1 MSYMHNY
8 TETIQHQQAFELIAH
23 TNSSFFLTG
32 KAGTGKTTFLRNVQE
47 DVDKNFIIL
56 APTGVA
62 ALNAGGETIHHFFR
76 LPLEAIPLGQKN
88 TIYADRAKL
97 IQECDTFIIDE
108 VSMVRCDI
116 VDAIDATLRRVML
129 TQAPFGGKQIVF
141 VGDMLQLEPIVSN
154 QTDRDILMD
163 NYGTD
168 KAFFFLAKVFERLSL
183 PSIEFGKIFRQDDE
197 EFKRILNEVRLGNVS
212 YASLKRLNSRLIPAP
227 KDEMVVTLSAHKKTA
242 SNINSS
248 RLDAIK
254 NPLHTFIGKIEKD
267 FPETNLTTPMELKLK
282 KGAQVMF
289 TRNDSARRWV
299 NGTIGIVS
307 QLSKDSICV
316 TLKDGKEYE
325 VEKTTW
331 ERNKY
336 RYDRKTK
343 KVEKEVVGSF
353 TQYPLTLAWAITIH
367 KSQGLTFDKMILDL
381 SRGVF
386 SDGQLYV
393 ALSRVRSLDGLFLS
407 HPIKSYYARS
417 NKDVLAFSEKFNDDA
432 FINGEIKRG
441 KRLFDSMQGRDPD
454 EATSILKKAAYEEA
468 EEGDYREAVTIV
480 GELLDNLIGDEHLY
494 DPKSTVPNIQGE
506 TTTVWLL
513 KAFFSLYS
521 CKYEDA
527 VSWCDKVIDK
537 RQCEEALYLKARA
550 LAKMGKMKEADS
562 IHVDLLN
569 LLGYDVDKKT
579 WFAVGCVNE
588 TIGDPGLKILK
599 ELYEIYPNYFPAVE
613 ALQRFSRKRNKSL
626 DKSDN
631 LLVKAFNSDKT
642 GARFAKLYHNADSD
656 QLDEF
661 RTILK
666 NTKF

>member
-1 MSYMHNY
+1 MHDY
-8 TETIQHQQAFELIAH
+8 TATIQHQQAFELIAH

-62 ALNAGGETIHHFFR
+62 ALNAGGETIHSFFR
-76 LPLEAIPLGQKN
+76 LPLGAIPLGQKR
-88 TIYADRAKL
+88 TINKDRATL

-108 VSMVRCDI
+108 VSMVRRDT
-116 VDAIDATLRRVML
+116 VDAIDTVLRSVMC
-129 TQAPFGGKQIVF
+129 TKTPFGGKQMVF
-141 VGDMLQLEPIVSN
+141 VGDMMQLEPIVST
-154 QTDRDILMD
+154 QTDRDILVD
-163 NYGTD
+163 SYGDD
-168 KAFFFLAKVFERLSL
+168 KAFFFLAKVFERMSL
-183 PSIEFGKIFRQDDE
+183 PSIEFRKIFRQEDE

-212 YASLKRLNSRLIPAP
+212 PASLDRLNSRLTAAP
-227 KDEMVVTLSAHKKTA
+227 KDEMVVTLSAHKNTA

-254 NPLHTFIGKIEKD
+254 KPLHTFTGKIEKD
-267 FPETNLTTPMELKLK
+267 FSETNLTTPMELKLK
-282 KGAQVMF
+282 EGAQVMF
-289 TRNDSARRWV
+289 TRNDPSRRWV

-307 QLSKDSICV
+307 RLSKDEICV

-331 ERNKY
+331 EHNKY
-336 RYDRKTK
+336 RYDRTTK
-343 KVEKEVVGSF
+343 KVEKEVAGSF

-393 ALSRVRSLDGLFLS
+393 ALSRVRSLSGLFLS
-407 HPIKSYYARS
+407 QPIKSYFARS
-417 NKDVLAFSEKFNDDA
+417 NKDVLAFSERFNDDA
-432 FINGEIKRG
+432 IINKEIKRG
-441 KRLFDSMQGRDPD
+441 RLRFDTMQCHDPD
-454 EATSILKKAAYEEA
+454 KATSMLKKAAYEEA
-468 EEGDYREAVTIV
+468 VEGDYREAVTIV
-480 GELLDNLIGDEHLY
+480 GELLDNLISDEHLY
-494 DPKSTVPNIQGE
+494 DPKATVPNIKGE

-550 LAKMGKMKEADS
+550 LAKKGKMKEADGV
-562 IHVDLLN
+562 HVDLVK
-569 LLGYDVDKKT
+569 LLGDNTDKKT
-579 WFAVGCVNE
+579 WFAVGCLNE
-588 TIGDPGLKILK
+588 MIGDPGIDILQA
-599 ELYEIYPNYFPAVE
+599 LYEKCPDYFPAVE
-613 ALQRFSRKRNKSL
+613 ALQRFARKSKKSL

-631 LLVKAFNSDKT
+631 ALVKAFNSDKT